1 MIKNYLKIALANL
14 MKNKFYSMINI
25 VGLAI
30 GITACILI
38 MLYVQSELSYD
49 TYHEKADRIY
59 RVNLDAVIN
68 GDDMNSPVT
77 CPPLAKAMQ
86 NEIPEVEEAARITY
100 QPAVIR
106 HNNDVLMKT
115 VGFLPI
121 PIFQNLFHYFYYR
134 QSRKCFITTQYSG
147 SKRNNR

>member
-106 HNNDVLMKT
+106 HNNDVFNENSWFFADPNFSKSFPLLLLQAIPKM
-115 VGFLPI
+115 LYHNPI
-121 PIFQNLFHYFYYR
+121 QWF
-134 QSRKCFITTQYSG
+134 
-147 SKRNNR
+147 

>member
-1 MIKNYLKIALANL
+1 MIKNYFKIALKNL

-49 TYHEKADRIY
+49 AYHEKADRIY

-68 GDDMNSPVT
+68 GDDMND
-77 CPPLAKAMQ
+77 
-86 NEIPEVEEAARITY
+86 R
-100 QPAVIR
+100 
-106 HNNDVLMKT
+106 
-115 VGFLPI
+115 
-121 PIFQNLFHYFYYR
+121 
-134 QSRKCFITTQYSG
+134 
-147 SKRNNR
+147 